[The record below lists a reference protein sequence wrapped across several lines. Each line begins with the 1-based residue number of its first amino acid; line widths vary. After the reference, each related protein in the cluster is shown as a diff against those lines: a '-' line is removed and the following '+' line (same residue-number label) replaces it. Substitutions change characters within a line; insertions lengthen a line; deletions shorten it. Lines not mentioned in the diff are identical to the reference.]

1 MSGAAVE
8 GISRLVGD
16 ETPDTSTVG
25 IALTGASIVVMP
37 WLSVSTFTGLG
48 AYSLL
53 GWTWLD
59 AVAGFVIAGFA
70 AMEGREAWEGEI
82 ACGDHD

>member
-1 MSGAAVE
+1 VSGAAVE

-37 WLSVSTFTGLG
+37 WLSVSTFTGL
-48 AYSLL
+48 
-53 GWTWLD
+53 D